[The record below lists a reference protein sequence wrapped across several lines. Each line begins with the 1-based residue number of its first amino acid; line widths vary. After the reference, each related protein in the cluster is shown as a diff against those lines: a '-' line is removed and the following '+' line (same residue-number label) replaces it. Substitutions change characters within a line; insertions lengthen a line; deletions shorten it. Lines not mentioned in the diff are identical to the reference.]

1 MKRLTDRD
9 NSDHVFLLTLAVR
22 LAPPVLIVLGAIE
35 YYFWR
40 NRFVWFI
47 LPDLA
52 ATALVILAVYKLLGG
67 AARAASSVLFPSGK
81 GTPTPRQY
89 SEQEA
94 LVIRGRYVE
103 AADSYRA
110 IIEDEP
116 ANIDARMRLGRL
128 LEGECCESAAAEG
141 CYLEVRALNPTTQQD
156 WVASNALIDLYHREG
171 NRERLKEELA
181 GLSRRFRNTD
191 AGASARRRLKEL
203 TEEEAGQAA
212 RPT

>member
-9 NSDHVFLLTLAVR
+9 TSDHVFLLTLAVR
-22 LAPPVLIVLGAIE
+22 LAPLVMIILGAIE

-52 ATALVILAVYKLLGG
+52 ATALVVLGAYKLIGSASRAGG
-67 AARAASSVLFPSGK
+67 AVFFPTGK
-81 GTPTPRQY
+81 GTPTPREY

-128 LEGECCESAAAEG
+128 LEGECRESAAAEG

-156 WVASNALIDLYHREG
+156 WVASNALIDLYHRER

-191 AGASARRRLKEL
+191 AGASARRRLEEL
-203 TEEEAGQAA
+203 TEEEAGQAE
-212 RPT
+212 RPS

>member
-9 NSDHVFLLTLAVR
+9 TSDHVFLLTIAVR
-22 LAPPVLIVLGAIE
+22 FAPPVMAVLGAIE

-110 IIEDEP
+110 IIDDEP
-116 ANIDARMRLGRL
+116 ANIEVRVRLGRL
-128 LEGECCESAAAEG
+128 LESDCGDAIAAEAV
-141 CYLEVRALNPTTQQD
+141 YLETRTLRPTTRED
-156 WVASNALIDLYHREG
+156 WIASNALIDLYQRKG
-171 NRERLKEELA
+171 NRERLKVELA
-181 GLSRRFRNTD
+181 GLSRRFRNTA
-191 AGASARRRLKEL
+191 AGSSARRRCS
-203 TEEEAGQAA
+203 
-212 RPT
+212 RSP